1 MSLIASSDNLPRVD
15 QRQLEYFVAVAEE
28 LNFTRAAA
36 RTHAVQSTVSASIRA
51 LEREL
56 GARLFDRTTTRV
68 TLTPAGRAF
77 LPEVRRAMDALA
89 AARAA
94 VDEVGAGL
102 RGRLRVGTLSGL
114 TAVDLPALTG
124 SFRARYPGVELQLVV
139 APSGT
144 AGLLEQVRELTLD
157 VAFVGVETRQIPG
170 IALHPLVRYQ
180 PRLLVPSE
188 HALASRRRVRL
199 DHLAEESFVD
209 VPAGFCNR
217 ARTDADFQ
225 RAGIARSVVVEV
237 GDLTTVPEYVESGL
251 GVAVVPPL
259 RAETDR
265 RVTAVDMEPA
275 ATPWTLAVAT
285 SAATPPTRVV
295 EAFLELVD
303 AHVVDRERY

>member
-1 MSLIASSDNLPRVD
+1 MAVIAWADNLRRMD

-36 RTHAVQSTVSASIRA
+36 RTNAVQSTVSASIRA

-56 GARLFDRTTTRV
+56 GTRLFDRTTTRV

-77 LPEVRRAMDALA
+77 LPDVRRAMDALA

-94 VDEVGAGL
+94 VDEAGAGL

-124 SFRARYPGVELQLVV
+124 SFRTRYPGVDLQLVV

-144 AGLLEQVRELTLD
+144 AGLLEQLRELALD
-157 VAFVGVETRQIPG
+157 VAFVGVETLQVPG
-170 IALHPLVRYQ
+170 IALHPLVRYE
-180 PRLLVPSE
+180 PRLLVPGT
-188 HALASRRRVRL
+188 HALAGRRRVRL
-199 DHLAEESFVD
+199 DHLADESFVD

-217 ARTDADFQ
+217 ARTDADFR
-225 RAGIARSVVVEV
+225 RAGISRSVVVEV

-259 RAETDR
+259 RAEADR
-265 RVTAVDMEPA
+265 RVVAVDLEPA

-285 SAATPPTRVV
+285 AATEPSRVV
-295 EAFLELVD
+295 AAFLELVD
-303 AHVVDRERY
+303 DHVVDRERY